1 MVAPRIPAISRCA
14 GRTGRDAQRQ
24 SAAALL
30 ASEHHC
36 VDLGLY
42 FKNEIELMLRH
53 VGFSDIEVTAFGED
67 RPPDPWND
75 VRIAI
80 QARRR

>member
-1 MVAPRIPAISRCA
+1 MKFDPFEQTALVEMEIVHTS
-14 GRTGRDAQRQ
+14 GDE
-24 SAAALL
+24 LL
-30 ASEHHC
+30 ASERHR
-36 VDLGLY
+36 VNLGLY

-53 VGFSDIEVTAFGED
+53 MGFSDIEVTAFGED

-80 QARRR
+80 QARRH